1 MRRVEKP
8 QTSCPRAFKCKGSRC
23 WRSFTNDSTAASL
36 ECSNKTP
43 CAVMMALM
51 CSKFTTMA
59 CSRPRI
65 VEGYESCGS
74 RILRSRAG
82 KHARRMMA
90 CFPASTICSLQQTSP
105 TNNTNIR
112 KKFKWHVSPP
122 LPSHHCNRHHPP
134 TPKFSNAMFPSL
146 ICFNF
151 ANSHK
156 NTLLIATDV
165 THQHNLSS
173 AEFSDGMFPCL
184 I

>member
-1 MRRVEKP
+1 MRRVQKP
-8 QTSCPRAFKCKGSRC
+8 QTSCPRAFKCKGIRF
-23 WRSFTNDSTAASL
+23 WRSTTNDSTAGSL

-51 CSKFTTMA
+51 CSRFTTMA

-105 TNNTNIR
+105 TNNTIIR
-112 KKFKWHVSPP
+112 RIFKCP
-122 LPSHHCNRHHPP
+122 LPQLFVH
-134 TPKFSNAMFPSL
+134 
-146 ICFNF
+146 F
-151 ANSHK
+151 A
-156 NTLLIATDV
+156 ADV
-165 THQHNLSS
+165 THQQHYHQQN
-173 AEFSDGMFPCL
+173 FQMPCFPT
-184 I
+184 

>member
-8 QTSCPRAFKCKGSRC
+8 QTSCPRAFKCKGSRF
-23 WRSFTNDSTAASL
+23 WRSNTNDSTAASL

-112 KKFKWHVSPP
+112 RIFKRHVSLP

-134 TPKFSNAMFPSL
+134 TAEFSNAMFPSL

-151 ANSHK
+151 AN
-156 NTLLIATDV
+156 
-165 THQHNLSS
+165 
-173 AEFSDGMFPCL
+173 
-184 I
+184 